1 MNYKDDFTVGEI
13 FFRRDGRLTRR
24 QYFVRAFVLA
34 MIVLIIFAVIA
45 VVDRKMPVEA
55 ARLADMLFIFFLFIM
70 LVWFVNINP
79 NVRILI
85 FGKEKYLIYR
95 RLVLNASLA
104 IMIYYFFRTLFVLS
118 MTFLFILLN
127 DNLMFNLSIGANILF
142 RIVGFV
148 GLSSF
153 ICLTIRRLHDMNRTA
168 AFAYVL
174 AVTGAFLTLSLGGDI
189 FISEMPLE
197 IPVFT
202 IHSVLCL
209 YVLLKSGARGE
220 NFYGADPLAR
230 H

>member
-24 QYFVRAFVLA
+24 QYFIRTFVLA
-34 MIVLIIFAVIA
+34 MTVLIIFAVIA

-55 ARLADMLFIFFLFIM
+55 ARLADMSFIFFLFIM

-127 DNLMFNLSIGANILF
+127 DNLMFKLSIGANILF

-168 AFAYVL
+168 TFAYVL

-220 NFYGADPLAR
+220 NFYEAGSLAR

>member
-220 NFYGADPLAR
+220 NFYVSQ
-230 H
+230 